1 MAVYGQKLDGRP
13 CILLDKNGGI
23 LRQSLNV
30 KQRGGGQG
38 HAPRRILRLRSS
50 EIDGNLYCAM

>member
-30 KQRGGGQG
+30 KQRGGAGSCSP
-38 HAPRRILRLRSS
+38 ANF
-50 EIDGNLYCAM
+50 EIKVF